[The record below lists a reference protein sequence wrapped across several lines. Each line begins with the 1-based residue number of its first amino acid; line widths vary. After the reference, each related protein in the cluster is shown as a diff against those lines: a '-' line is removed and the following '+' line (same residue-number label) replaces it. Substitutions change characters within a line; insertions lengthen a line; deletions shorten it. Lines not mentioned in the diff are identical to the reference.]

1 MELLKDILQIIIY
14 TIITGCGVIV
24 TAKIVDFFNNK
35 VDELQ
40 TNTKLAE
47 YDKVNKMIDKAQ
59 DTITDIV
66 TKINQIFVNDLKN
79 SGEFTKESAEEAKNK
94 ALAEAKILI
103 NQETASVIETVH
115 GSYDEW
121 LDTIIEK
128 AVHELKLY
136 D

>member
-1 MELLKDILQIIIY
+1 MDLLKEVLQIIIY
-14 TIITGCGVIV
+14 TIITGCGVVV
-24 TAKIVDFFNNK
+24 TTKVVDFFNKK

-40 TNTKLAE
+40 ANTKLAE
-47 YDKVNKMIDKAQ
+47 YEQMNIMIDKAQ
-59 DTITDIV
+59 GTITDIV
-66 TKINQIFVNDLKN
+66 TKINQIFVNDLKK
-79 SGEFTKESAEEAKNK
+79 SGEFTKESAKEAKDK

-128 AVHELKLY
+128 IVRELK
-136 D
+136 